1 MKFSDFFSRVFSCF
15 ENFTYNPRG
24 LLNYKWK
31 HRQVDLAKI
40 LNFLHVAV
48 CFSMETKASSKARA
62 QPARSIAKINY
73 TQHGAS
79 AYCYQAMKK
88 KTGKRI

>member
-1 MKFSDFFSRVFSCF
+1 
-15 ENFTYNPRG
+15 
-24 LLNYKWK
+24 
-31 HRQVDLAKI
+31 
-40 LNFLHVAV
+40 
-48 CFSMETKASSKARA
+48 METKATSKARA